1 MTSVVQVWI
10 QTGAADPGH
19 EITPQ
24 PVGTGLLAPGGSFL
38 SGSDT
43 HLVELYKHLEWT
55 VILDLCLSLP

>member
-43 HLVELYKHLEWT
+43 HLVEL
-55 VILDLCLSLP
+55 